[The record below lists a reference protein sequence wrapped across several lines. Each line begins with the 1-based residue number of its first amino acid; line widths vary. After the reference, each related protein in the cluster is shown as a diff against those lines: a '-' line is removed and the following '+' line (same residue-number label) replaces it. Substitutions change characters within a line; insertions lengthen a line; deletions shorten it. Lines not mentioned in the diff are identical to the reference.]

1 MKNRILVI
9 LVILLVAVLITA
21 VLIFNNKTD
30 KDTNKSNVVKH
41 ESITSPEYT
50 IPVETDNVE
59 YVVEVQPDSTVS
71 NNKIYSDYGE
81 QDSELVGSFFNNLLN
96 EDVNITV
103 IETYNPEE
111 NQMGV
116 ETYEEILLDTW
127 DSIEYYYMVY
137 CPVTNTKYCA
147 IVLDGNVEYS
157 VVD

>member
-1 MKNRILVI
+1 MKNRILGI
-9 LVILLVAVLITA
+9 LGILLIAVIITV
-21 VLIFNNKTD
+21 VLVFNSKTA
-30 KDTNKSNVVKH
+30 KDTNKNNVVKH
-41 ESITSPEYT
+41 ESITEPEYT
-50 IPVETDNVE
+50 IPVETDTVT
-59 YVVEVQPDSTVS
+59 YVVEVQPDSIVS

-116 ETYEEILLDTW
+116 ETYEEILLGKW

-137 CPVTNTKYCA
+137 CPVTNTKYCV

-157 VVD
+157 VVN